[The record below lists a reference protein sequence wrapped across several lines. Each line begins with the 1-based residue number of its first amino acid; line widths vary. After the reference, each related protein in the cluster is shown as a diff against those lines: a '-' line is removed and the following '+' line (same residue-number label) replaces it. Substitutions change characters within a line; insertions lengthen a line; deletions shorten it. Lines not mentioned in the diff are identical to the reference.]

1 MIVWASDTQEMI
13 THERMRPAFRA
24 MCDWIVNEAETK
36 NIAAFLHTGDMV
48 DNGDVAGQWNLFN
61 EGIAEIEEKVPFFWA
76 AGNHDAG
83 FSGNAPWKQQPYV
96 KALPKEQKYNNG
108 DAAYMILN
116 AGSTQLLFLSVAYYR
131 EKNED
136 AISWL
141 KKVCKAHPDIP
152 AVLITHGYLTD
163 DGKLMNIARLLES
176 NLVASCPNIRLIL
189 SGHARGIS
197 RAKFT
202 YDDDGDGK
210 ADRTVNALM
219 YDIQTD
225 MSRYG
230 YVCLLTYDPVSNT
243 LFVDSYSPFRDDY
256 IYNDRNPDKERFKL
270 NGVF

>member
-1 MIVWASDTQEMI
+1 MMQKAVFHKRIFVLLLALLLCACAAPERDAAVPDTPAAPPETPVDDTVSVLTPEPTPDSTPIPTPTPVPTPEPPFMIVWASDTQEMI
-13 THERMRPAFRA
+13 AHERMRPAFRA

-131 EKNED
+131 EKTKTRSPGSRRS
-136 AISWL
+136 ARRIRISL
-141 KKVCKAHPDIP
+141 
-152 AVLITHGYLTD
+152 
-163 DGKLMNIARLLES
+163 
-176 NLVASCPNIRLIL
+176 
-189 SGHARGIS
+189 
-197 RAKFT
+197 
-202 YDDDGDGK
+202 
-210 ADRTVNALM
+210 
-219 YDIQTD
+219 
-225 MSRYG
+225 
-230 YVCLLTYDPVSNT
+230 
-243 LFVDSYSPFRDDY
+243 PF
-256 IYNDRNPDKERFKL
+256 
-270 NGVF
+270 